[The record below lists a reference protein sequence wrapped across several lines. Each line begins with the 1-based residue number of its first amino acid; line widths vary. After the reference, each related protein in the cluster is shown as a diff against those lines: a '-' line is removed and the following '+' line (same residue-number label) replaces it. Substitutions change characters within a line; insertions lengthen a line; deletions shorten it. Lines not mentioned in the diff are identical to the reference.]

1 MVKKSKKKLE
11 KFFAALPSK
20 VKAGKSTLELTEE
33 RDIAMD
39 FAVKAYEKFGKVIK
53 SIILFGS
60 SAKGTA
66 SEKSDI
72 DVVILIDDATIQWD
86 QELIAWYR
94 EELGKI
100 VQTNPYKKSLHLN
113 TVRLSTWWNEMLR
126 GEPVVINIIRWG
138 EALID
143 FGGFF
148 NPLKVLLAKG
158 LIKGTPESI
167 FITLGRTPGHM
178 LRSKMNLM
186 GAVEGLYWAFVD
198 ASHAALMA
206 AKISPPSPEHIPEL
220 LKNEFVKKGTIKSDL
235 VDWYVNIYTLMHK
248 ILRGQITDIK
258 GTEIDKWRERTDLF
272 VREMAKI
279 CNRIAAAK

>member
-1 MVKKSKKKLE
+1 MVKKKEVSIPK
-11 KFFAALPSK
+11 SK
-20 VKAGKSTLELTEE
+20 VKPSKTTLELTDE
-33 RDIAMD
+33 REIAMD
-39 FAVKAYEKFGKVIK
+39 FAARVYEKFTRVVK

-60 SAKGTA
+60 AAKKT
-66 SEKSDI
+66 STEKSDVDI
-72 DVVILIDDATIQWD
+72 VIIIDDATIQWD

-100 VQTNPYKKSLHLN
+100 VQLNPYIKSLHIN
-113 TVRLSTWWNEMLR
+113 TVRLSTWWNEMMR
-126 GEPVVINIIRWG
+126 GEPLIINIIRWG

-148 NPLKVLLAKG
+148 NPLKVLLSKG
-158 LIKGTPESI
+158 LIKGTPESV

-178 LRSKMNLM
+178 IRSKANIL

-206 AKISPPSPEHIPEL
+206 AKLSPPSPEHIPEL
-220 LKNEFVKKGTIKSDL
+220 LKTEFVRKKWIHPNY
-235 VDWYVNIYTLMHK
+235 VEWYVEIYTLMHK
-248 ILRGQITDIK
+248 ILRTQITDIR
-258 GTEIDKWRERTDLF
+258 GAELDKWRERTDLF

-279 CNRIAAAK
+279 CNRLGTK

>member
-1 MVKKSKKKLE
+1 MVKGKKRDIFK
-11 KFFAALPSK
+11 KFPSK

-39 FAVKAYEKFGKVIK
+39 FATRVYEKLGKTVK

-66 SEKSDI
+66 APKSDI
-72 DVVILIDDATIQWD
+72 DIVILIDDATIQWD

-100 VQTNPYKKSLHLN
+100 VRENPYKKSLHLN
-113 TVRLSTWWNEMLR
+113 TVRLSTWWNEMMR
-126 GEPVVINIIRWG
+126 GEPVVLNIIRWG
-138 EALID
+138 ESLID

-158 LIKGTPESI
+158 LIKNTPESI

-178 LRSKMNLM
+178 LRSKASML
-186 GAVEGLYWAFVD
+186 GAIEGIYWAFVD
-198 ASHAALMA
+198 ASHAALMS
-206 AKISPPSPEHIPEL
+206 AKISPPSPEHIAEP
-220 LKNEFVKKGTIKSDL
+220 LKSEFVRKGMIKPYF
-235 VDWYVNIYTLMHK
+235 VDWYVEIYTLMHK
-248 ILRGQITDIK
+248 ILRSEITKIK
-258 GTEIDKWRERTDLF
+258 GAEIDKWAERGDLF
-272 VREMAKI
+272 IREMAKI
-279 CNRIAAAK
+279 CNRIATK

>member
-1 MVKKSKKKLE
+1 MGKKEIHKGKKFSAPKSKVR
-11 KFFAALPSK
+11 P
-20 VKAGKSTLELTEE
+20 GKTTMELSDE

-39 FAVKAYEKFGKVIK
+39 FSAKVYEIFTKVVK

-60 SAKGTA
+60 AAKKT
-66 SEKSDI
+66 STEKSDVDI
-72 DVVILIDDATIQWD
+72 VILIDDATIQWD

-100 VQTNPYKKSLHLN
+100 VQSNPYQKALHIN
-113 TVRLSTWWNEMLR
+113 TVRLSTWWNEMIR
-126 GEPVVINIIRWG
+126 GEPLIINIIRYG

-158 LIKGTPESI
+158 LIRGTPESI

-178 LRSKMNLM
+178 IRSKANMLSS
-186 GAVEGLYWAFVD
+186 VEGLYWAFVD
-198 ASHAALMA
+198 ASHAALMS

-220 LKNEFVKKGTIKSDL
+220 LKSEFVSKKMIQPHFAE
-235 VDWYVNIYTLMHK
+235 WYIEIYTLMHR
-248 ILRGQITDIK
+248 ILRTQITDIK
-258 GTEIDKWRERTDLF
+258 GSEIDKWRERADLF
-272 VREMAKI
+272 IREMAKI
-279 CNRIAAAK
+279 CNKLGAK